1 MKITKEENGNI
12 RISGLNLL
20 GKLREGKAALKSK
33 RGKIKE
39 RISSESS
46 NFRITKED
54 NKIKIKREKEKK
66 AAAPVEVVE
75 SEPVRTEKKTPRK
88 MTDEEIEAIY
98 KDDVARASNKRF
110 MPSIRDG
117 YITYWELM
125 NGSVVKR
132 FGKYEEIKDK
142 PNIAIRR
149 SDIKEIELIELGKSF
164 EDQIKELEKSEKE
177 FPEYNRDVEI
187 AKEDNN
193 NEVPSM
199 REGYIVYYDTTDNKL
214 IKRFGKYIEVIQ
226 NPNYYIK
233 YDDRNYYRE
242 LHKRMKLYQTGL
254 DEQNSNENLEQYHKD
269 VSKILENLKFY
280 PTARE
285 GYVSYYK
292 NNVKRF
298 GKYED
303 IVNDSEVIIDDEDR
317 IVAEDYIDLERQIAN
332 LTASVVEDHDLE
344 EKAVEE
350 ADRLLNERDSHE
362 EEQVVEDAEDDLD
375 LEEAVVEEADRLLN
389 ERDSHEEE
397 QVVEDAEDDL
407 DLEEAVVEETDR
419 MLNERDSHEEEQ
431 VVEEASED
439 NLNLEQ
445 AIVEETG
452 RLLHERDNLMSDDYG
467 RLEDL
472 NLSDD
477 KNEYFK
483 KLAEE
488 YINYLENPTKFIFD
502 KEYKVRSKY

>member
-33 RGKIKE
+33 RGEIKE
-39 RISSESS
+39 KISSKSS
-46 NFRITKED
+46 NFRITRED
-54 NKIKIKREKEKK
+54 NKLRIKKEKEKEV
-66 AAAPVEVVE
+66 AVPVEVVE
-75 SEPVRTEKKTPRK
+75 SEPVKKTPRK

-98 KDDVARASNKRF
+98 KDDVAKASNKRF

-117 YITYWELM
+117 YVTYWELM

-164 EDQIKELEKSEKE
+164 EDQIKELEKSEQE

-199 REGYIVYYDTTDNKL
+199 REGYVVYYDTTDNKL
-214 IKRFGKYIEVIQ
+214 IKRFGKYTEVIQ

-242 LHKRMKLYQTGL
+242 LHKRMKLYQAGL
-254 DEQNSNENLEQYHKD
+254 DAENSNENLEQYHKD
-269 VSKILENLKFY
+269 VSQIYENLKYY

-303 IVNDSEVIIDDEDR
+303 IANDSEVIIDDEDR
-317 IVAEDYIDLERQIAN
+317 IVAEDYVDLERQIAN
-332 LTASVVEDHDLE
+332 LTSNVVEDQDLE
-344 EKAVEE
+344 DEIVEE
-350 ADRLLNERDSHE
+350 TNRLLNERDSHE
-362 EEQVVEDAEDDLD
+362 EGQIVEDAEDD
-375 LEEAVVEEADRLLN
+375 
-389 ERDSHEEE
+389 
-397 QVVEDAEDDL
+397 DL
-407 DLEEAVVEETDR
+407 DLEDENIEETNR
-419 MLNERDSHEEEQ
+419 ILNEG
-431 VVEEASED
+431 A
-439 NLNLEQ
+439 NP
-445 AIVEETG
+445 I
-452 RLLHERDNLMSDDYG
+452 SDDYG

-472 NLSDD
+472 NLSNDE
-477 KNEYFK
+477 KEYFE

-488 YINYLENPTKFIFD
+488 YIGYLENPTEFKFE

>member
-46 NFRITKED
+46 NFRITRED
-54 NKIKIKREKEKK
+54 NKLKIKREKEKK

-98 KDDVARASNKRF
+98 KDDVAKASNKRF
-110 MPSIRDG
+110 MPSLRDG
-117 YITYWELM
+117 YVTYWELM

-164 EDQIKELEKSEKE
+164 EDRIKELEKSEEE
-177 FPEYNRDVEI
+177 FSEYNRDVEI

-199 REGYIVYYDTTDNKL
+199 REGYVVYYDTTDNKL

-233 YDDRNYYRE
+233 YDDRNYYKE
-242 LHKRMKLYQTGL
+242 LHKRMRLYQAGL
-254 DEQNSNENLEQYHKD
+254 DAQNSNENLEQYHKD
-269 VSKILENLKFY
+269 VSKIYEELKYY

-303 IVNDSEVIIDDEDR
+303 IANDSEVIIDDEDR
-317 IVAEDYIDLERQIAN
+317 IVAEDYVDLERQIAN
-332 LTASVVEDHDLE
+332 LTASVVEDQDLE
-344 EKAVEE
+344 E
-350 ADRLLNERDSHE
+350 RN
-362 EEQVVEDAEDDLD
+362 
-375 LEEAVVEEADRLLN
+375 N
-389 ERDSHEEE
+389 
-397 QVVEDAEDDL
+397 
-407 DLEEAVVEETDR
+407 
-419 MLNERDSHEEEQ
+419 HEEEQ
-431 VVEEASED
+431 VVEEAIVED
-439 NLNLEQ
+439 DDLDLEE
-445 AIVEETG
+445 AIVEETD
-452 RLLHERDNLMSDDYG
+452 RLLDERDGHEEEQLVEETIVEDDDLDLEDAIVEETDRMLSERENLVVNDYG

-477 KNEYFK
+477 EKEYFE

-488 YINYLENPTKFIFD
+488 YIGYLENPTEFKFE

>member
-20 GKLREGKAALKSK
+20 GKLREGKVALKSK
-33 RGKIKE
+33 RGEIKE
-39 RISSESS
+39 KFSSKSS
-46 NFRITKED
+46 NFRITRED
-54 NKIKIKREKEKK
+54 NKLRIKKEKEKEV
-66 AAAPVEVVE
+66 AVPVEVVE
-75 SEPVRTEKKTPRK
+75 SEPVKKTPRK

-98 KDDVARASNKRF
+98 KDDVAKASNKRF

-164 EDQIKELEKSEKE
+164 EDQIKELDKSEQE

-199 REGYIVYYDTTDNKL
+199 REGYVVYYDTTDNKL

-242 LHKRMKLYQTGL
+242 LHRRMKLYQAGL
-254 DEQNSNENLEQYHKD
+254 DAENSNENLEQYHKD
-269 VSKILENLKFY
+269 VSKIYEELKYY

-303 IVNDSEVIIDDEDR
+303 IANDSEVEIDDEDR
-317 IVAEDYIDLERQIAN
+317 IVAEDYLDLERQIAN
-332 LTASVVEDHDLE
+332 LTSNVVEDQDLE
-344 EKAVEE
+344 DEIVEE
-350 ADRLLNERDSHE
+350 TDRLLNERDSHE
-362 EEQVVEDAEDDLD
+362 EEQIVEDVEDDDLD
-375 LEEAVVEEADRLLN
+375 LEDK
-389 ERDSHEEE
+389 
-397 QVVEDAEDDL
+397 
-407 DLEEAVVEETDR
+407 
-419 MLNERDSHEEEQ
+419 
-431 VVEEASED
+431 
-439 NLNLEQ
+439 
-445 AIVEETG
+445 IVEETNRILNEG
-452 RLLHERDNLMSDDYG
+452 ANPISDDYG

-472 NLSDD
+472 NLSNDE
-477 KNEYFK
+477 KEYFE

-488 YINYLENPTKFIFD
+488 YIGYLENPTEFKFE

>member
-39 RISSESS
+39 RVSSESS
-46 NFRITKED
+46 NFRITRED
-54 NKIKIKREKEKK
+54 NKLKIKREKEKK
-66 AAAPVEVVE
+66 AATPVEVVE
-75 SEPVRTEKKTPRK
+75 SEPVRTEKKTPRR

-98 KDDVARASNKRF
+98 KDDVAKASNKRF
-110 MPSIRDG
+110 MPSLRDG

-164 EDQIKELEKSEKE
+164 EDRIKELEKSEEE
-177 FPEYNRDVEI
+177 FSEYNRDVEI

-199 REGYIVYYDTTDNKL
+199 REGYVVYYDTTDNKL

-233 YDDRNYYRE
+233 YDDRNYYKE
-242 LHKRMKLYQTGL
+242 LHKRMRLYQAGL
-254 DEQNSNENLEQYHKD
+254 DAQNSNENLEQYHKD
-269 VSKILENLKFY
+269 ISKIYEELKYY

-292 NNVKRF
+292 NDVKRF

-303 IVNDSEVIIDDEDR
+303 IANDSEVIIDDEDR
-317 IVAEDYIDLERQIAN
+317 IVAEDYVDLERQIAN
-332 LTASVVEDHDLE
+332 LTTSVVEDQDLE
-344 EKAVEE
+344 E
-350 ADRLLNERDSHE
+350 RNNHE
-362 EEQVVEDAEDDLD
+362 EEQVVEAAILEDDDLD
-375 LEEAVVEEADRLLN
+375 LEEAI
-389 ERDSHEEE
+389 
-397 QVVEDAEDDL
+397 
-407 DLEEAVVEETDR
+407 VEETDR
-419 MLNERDSHEEEQ
+419 LLDERDSHEEEQ
-431 VVEEASED
+431 VVEETIVED
-439 NLNLEQ
+439 DDLDLED
-445 AIVEETG
+445 AIVEETD
-452 RLLHERDNLMSDDYG
+452 RMLSERENLVVNDYG

-477 KNEYFK
+477 EKEYFE

-488 YINYLENPTKFIFD
+488 YIGYLENPTEFKFE

>member
-33 RGKIKE
+33 RGEIKE
-39 RISSESS
+39 KFSSKSS
-46 NFRITKED
+46 NFRITRED
-54 NKIKIKREKEKK
+54 NKLRIKKEKEKEV
-66 AAAPVEVVE
+66 AVPVEVVE
-75 SEPVRTEKKTPRK
+75 SEPVKKTPRK

-98 KDDVARASNKRF
+98 KDDVAKASNKRF

-164 EDQIKELEKSEKE
+164 EDQIKELEKSEQE

-199 REGYIVYYDTTDNKL
+199 REGYVVYYDTTDNKL
-214 IKRFGKYIEVIQ
+214 IKRFGKYTEVIQ

-242 LHKRMKLYQTGL
+242 LHKRMKLYQAGL
-254 DEQNSNENLEQYHKD
+254 DAENSNENLEQYHKD
-269 VSKILENLKFY
+269 VSKIYENLKYY

-303 IVNDSEVIIDDEDR
+303 IANDSEVEIDDEDR
-317 IVAEDYIDLERQIAN
+317 IVAEDYVDLERQIAN
-332 LTASVVEDHDLE
+332 LTSNVVEDQDLE
-344 EKAVEE
+344 EEIVEE
-350 ADRLLNERDSHE
+350 TNRLLNERDNHE
-362 EEQVVEDAEDDLD
+362 EGQIVEDVEDDDLD
-375 LEEAVVEEADRLLN
+375 LEYK
-389 ERDSHEEE
+389 
-397 QVVEDAEDDL
+397 
-407 DLEEAVVEETDR
+407 
-419 MLNERDSHEEEQ
+419 
-431 VVEEASED
+431 
-439 NLNLEQ
+439 
-445 AIVEETG
+445 IVEETNRILNEG
-452 RLLHERDNLMSDDYG
+452 ANPISDDYG

-472 NLSDD
+472 NLSNDE
-477 KNEYFK
+477 KEYFE

-488 YINYLENPTKFIFD
+488 YIGYLENPTEFKFE

>member
-33 RGKIKE
+33 RGEIKE
-39 RISSESS
+39 KISSESS
-46 NFRITKED
+46 NYRITRED
-54 NKIKIKREKEKK
+54 NKLKIKREKEKK

-98 KDDVARASNKRF
+98 KDDVAKASNKRF
-110 MPSIRDG
+110 MPSLRDG

-164 EDQIKELEKSEKE
+164 EDRIKELEKSEEE
-177 FPEYNRDVEI
+177 FSEYNRDVEI

-199 REGYIVYYDTTDNKL
+199 REGYVVYYDTTDNKL

-233 YDDRNYYRE
+233 YDDRNYYKE
-242 LHKRMKLYQTGL
+242 LHKRMRLYQAGL
-254 DEQNSNENLEQYHKD
+254 DAQNSNENLEQYHKD
-269 VSKILENLKFY
+269 VSKIYEELKYY

-292 NNVKRF
+292 NDVKRF

-303 IVNDSEVIIDDEDR
+303 IANDSEVIIDDEDR
-317 IVAEDYIDLERQIAN
+317 IVAEDYVDLERQIAN
-332 LTASVVEDHDLE
+332 LTASVVEDQDLE
-344 EKAVEE
+344 E
-350 ADRLLNERDSHE
+350 RNSHE
-362 EEQVVEDAEDDLD
+362 EEQVVEEAIVEDDDLD
-375 LEEAVVEEADRLLN
+375 LEEAI
-389 ERDSHEEE
+389 
-397 QVVEDAEDDL
+397 
-407 DLEEAVVEETDR
+407 VEETDR
-419 MLNERDSHEEEQ
+419 LLDERDSHEEEQ
-431 VVEEASED
+431 VVEETIVED
-439 NLNLEQ
+439 DDLDLED
-445 AIVEETG
+445 AIVEETD
-452 RLLHERDNLMSDDYG
+452 RMLSERENLVVNDYG

-477 KNEYFK
+477 EKEYFE

-488 YINYLENPTKFIFD
+488 YIGYLENPTEFKFE

>member
-33 RGKIKE
+33 RGEIKE
-39 RISSESS
+39 KISSESS
-46 NFRITKED
+46 NYRITRED
-54 NKIKIKREKEKK
+54 NKLKIKREKEKK

-98 KDDVARASNKRF
+98 KDDVAKASNKRF
-110 MPSIRDG
+110 MPSLRDG

-164 EDQIKELEKSEKE
+164 EDRIKELEKSEEE
-177 FPEYNRDVEI
+177 FSEYNRDVEI

-199 REGYIVYYDTTDNKL
+199 REGYVVYYDTTDNKL

-233 YDDRNYYRE
+233 YDDRNYYKE
-242 LHKRMKLYQTGL
+242 LHKRMRLYQAGL
-254 DEQNSNENLEQYHKD
+254 DAQNSNENLEQYHKD
-269 VSKILENLKFY
+269 VSKIYEELKYY

-292 NNVKRF
+292 NDVKRF

-303 IVNDSEVIIDDEDR
+303 IANDSEVIIDDEDR
-317 IVAEDYIDLERQIAN
+317 IVAEDYVDLERQIAN
-332 LTASVVEDHDLE
+332 LTASVVEDQDLE
-344 EKAVEE
+344 E
-350 ADRLLNERDSHE
+350 RN
-362 EEQVVEDAEDDLD
+362 
-375 LEEAVVEEADRLLN
+375 
-389 ERDSHEEE
+389 
-397 QVVEDAEDDL
+397 
-407 DLEEAVVEETDR
+407 
-419 MLNERDSHEEEQ
+419 SHEEEQ
-431 VVEEASED
+431 VVEEAIVED
-439 NLNLEQ
+439 DDLDLEE
-445 AIVEETG
+445 AIVEETD
-452 RLLHERDNLMSDDYG
+452 RLLDERDGHEEEQVVEETIVEDDDLDLEDAIVEETDRMLSERENLVVNDYG

-477 KNEYFK
+477 EKEYFE

-488 YINYLENPTKFIFD
+488 YIGYLENPTEFKFE

>member
-33 RGKIKE
+33 RGEIKE
-39 RISSESS
+39 KISSESS
-46 NFRITKED
+46 NYRITRED
-54 NKIKIKREKEKK
+54 NKLKIKREKEKK

-98 KDDVARASNKRF
+98 KDDVAKASNKRF
-110 MPSIRDG
+110 MPSLRDG

-164 EDQIKELEKSEKE
+164 EDRIKELEKSEEE
-177 FPEYNRDVEI
+177 FSEYNRDVEI

-199 REGYIVYYDTTDNKL
+199 REGYVVYYDTTDNKL

-233 YDDRNYYRE
+233 YDDRNYYKE
-242 LHKRMKLYQTGL
+242 LHKRMRLYQAGL
-254 DEQNSNENLEQYHKD
+254 DAQNSNENLEQYHKD
-269 VSKILENLKFY
+269 VSKIYEELKYY

-292 NNVKRF
+292 NDVKRF

-303 IVNDSEVIIDDEDR
+303 IANDSEVIIDDEDR
-317 IVAEDYIDLERQIAN
+317 IVAEDYVDLERQIAN
-332 LTASVVEDHDLE
+332 LTASVVEDQDLE
-344 EKAVEE
+344 E
-350 ADRLLNERDSHE
+350 RN
-362 EEQVVEDAEDDLD
+362 
-375 LEEAVVEEADRLLN
+375 
-389 ERDSHEEE
+389 
-397 QVVEDAEDDL
+397 
-407 DLEEAVVEETDR
+407 
-419 MLNERDSHEEEQ
+419 SHEEEQ
-431 VVEEASED
+431 VVEETIVED
-439 NLNLEQ
+439 DDLDLED
-445 AIVEETG
+445 AIVEETD
-452 RLLHERDNLMSDDYG
+452 RMLSERENLVVNDYG

-477 KNEYFK
+477 EKEYFE

-488 YINYLENPTKFIFD
+488 YIGYLENPTEFKFE

>member
-33 RGKIKE
+33 RGEIKE
-39 RISSESS
+39 KISSESS
-46 NFRITKED
+46 NYRITRED
-54 NKIKIKREKEKK
+54 NKLKIKREKEKK

-98 KDDVARASNKRF
+98 KDDVAKASNKRF
-110 MPSIRDG
+110 MPSLRDG
-117 YITYWELM
+117 YVTYWELM

-164 EDQIKELEKSEKE
+164 EDRIKELEKSEEE
-177 FPEYNRDVEI
+177 FSEYNRDVEI

-199 REGYIVYYDTTDNKL
+199 REGYVVYYDTTDNKL

-233 YDDRNYYRE
+233 YDDRNYYKE
-242 LHKRMKLYQTGL
+242 LHKRMRLYQAGL
-254 DEQNSNENLEQYHKD
+254 DAQNSNENLEQYHKD
-269 VSKILENLKFY
+269 ISKIYEELKYY

-292 NNVKRF
+292 NDVKRF

-303 IVNDSEVIIDDEDR
+303 IANDSEVIIDDEDR
-317 IVAEDYIDLERQIAN
+317 IVAEDYVDLERQIAN
-332 LTASVVEDHDLE
+332 LTTSVVEDQDLE
-344 EKAVEE
+344 E
-350 ADRLLNERDSHE
+350 RNNHE
-362 EEQVVEDAEDDLD
+362 EEQVVEAAILEDDDLD
-375 LEEAVVEEADRLLN
+375 LEEAI
-389 ERDSHEEE
+389 
-397 QVVEDAEDDL
+397 
-407 DLEEAVVEETDR
+407 VEETDR
-419 MLNERDSHEEEQ
+419 LLDERDSHEEEQ
-431 VVEEASED
+431 VVEETIVED
-439 NLNLEQ
+439 DDLDLED
-445 AIVEETG
+445 AIVEETD
-452 RLLHERDNLMSDDYG
+452 RMLSERENLVVNDYG

-477 KNEYFK
+477 EKEYFE

-488 YINYLENPTKFIFD
+488 YIGYLENPTEFKFE

>member
-46 NFRITKED
+46 NFRITRED
-54 NKIKIKREKEKK
+54 NKLKIKREKEKK

-98 KDDVARASNKRF
+98 KDDVAKASNKRF
-110 MPSIRDG
+110 MPSLRDG
-117 YITYWELM
+117 YVTYWELM

-164 EDQIKELEKSEKE
+164 EDRIKELEKSEEE
-177 FPEYNRDVEI
+177 FSEYNRDVEI

-199 REGYIVYYDTTDNKL
+199 REGYVVYYDTTDNKL

-233 YDDRNYYRE
+233 YDDRNYYKE
-242 LHKRMKLYQTGL
+242 LHKRMRLYQAGL
-254 DEQNSNENLEQYHKD
+254 DAQNSNENLEQYHKD
-269 VSKILENLKFY
+269 VSKIYEELKYY

-292 NNVKRF
+292 NDVKRF

-303 IVNDSEVIIDDEDR
+303 IANDSEVIIDDEDR
-317 IVAEDYIDLERQIAN
+317 IVAEDYVDLERQIAN
-332 LTASVVEDHDLE
+332 LTASVVEDQDLE
-344 EKAVEE
+344 E
-350 ADRLLNERDSHE
+350 RNNHE
-362 EEQVVEDAEDDLD
+362 EEQVVDEAIVEDDDLD
-375 LEEAVVEEADRLLN
+375 LEEAI
-389 ERDSHEEE
+389 
-397 QVVEDAEDDL
+397 
-407 DLEEAVVEETDR
+407 VEETDR
-419 MLNERDSHEEEQ
+419 LLDERDSHEEEQ
-431 VVEEASED
+431 VVEETIVED
-439 NLNLEQ
+439 DDLDLED
-445 AIVEETG
+445 AIVEETD
-452 RLLHERDNLMSDDYG
+452 RMLSERENLVVNDYG

-477 KNEYFK
+477 EKEYFE

-488 YINYLENPTKFIFD
+488 YIGYLENPTEFKFE

>member
-39 RISSESS
+39 RVSSESS
-46 NFRITKED
+46 NFRITRED
-54 NKIKIKREKEKK
+54 NKLKIKREKEKK
-66 AAAPVEVVE
+66 AATPVEVVE
-75 SEPVRTEKKTPRK
+75 SEPVRTEKKTPRR

-98 KDDVARASNKRF
+98 KDDVAKASNKRF
-110 MPSIRDG
+110 MPSLRDG

-164 EDQIKELEKSEKE
+164 EDRIKELEKSEEE
-177 FPEYNRDVEI
+177 FSEYNRDVEI

-199 REGYIVYYDTTDNKL
+199 REGYVVYYDTTDNKL

-233 YDDRNYYRE
+233 YDDRNYYKE
-242 LHKRMKLYQTGL
+242 LHKRMRLYQAGL
-254 DEQNSNENLEQYHKD
+254 DAQNSNENLEQYHKD
-269 VSKILENLKFY
+269 VSKIYEELKYY

-292 NNVKRF
+292 NDVKRF

-303 IVNDSEVIIDDEDR
+303 IANDSEVIIDDEDR
-317 IVAEDYIDLERQIAN
+317 IVAEDYVDLERQIAN
-332 LTASVVEDHDLE
+332 LTASVVEDQDLE
-344 EKAVEE
+344 E
-350 ADRLLNERDSHE
+350 RNNHE
-362 EEQVVEDAEDDLD
+362 EEQVVEAAILEDDDLD
-375 LEEAVVEEADRLLN
+375 LEEAI
-389 ERDSHEEE
+389 
-397 QVVEDAEDDL
+397 
-407 DLEEAVVEETDR
+407 VEETDR
-419 MLNERDSHEEEQ
+419 LLDERDSHEEEQ
-431 VVEEASED
+431 VVEETIVED
-439 NLNLEQ
+439 DDLDLED
-445 AIVEETG
+445 AIVEETD
-452 RLLHERDNLMSDDYG
+452 RMLSERENLVVNDYG

-477 KNEYFK
+477 EKEYFE

-488 YINYLENPTKFIFD
+488 YIGYLENPTEFKFE

>member
-33 RGKIKE
+33 RGEIKE
-39 RISSESS
+39 KFSSKSS
-46 NFRITKED
+46 NFRITRED
-54 NKIKIKREKEKK
+54 NKLRIKKEKEKEV
-66 AAAPVEVVE
+66 AVPVEVVE
-75 SEPVRTEKKTPRK
+75 SEPVKPVKKTPRK

-98 KDDVARASNKRF
+98 KDDVAKASNKRF

-164 EDQIKELEKSEKE
+164 EDQIKELEKSEQE

-199 REGYIVYYDTTDNKL
+199 REGYVVYYDITDNKL

-233 YDDRNYYRE
+233 YDDRNYYKE
-242 LHKRMKLYQTGL
+242 LHRRMKLYQAGL
-254 DEQNSNENLEQYHKD
+254 DAENSNENLEQYHKD
-269 VSKILENLKFY
+269 VSKIYEELKYY

-303 IVNDSEVIIDDEDR
+303 IANDSEVEIDDEDR
-317 IVAEDYIDLERQIAN
+317 IVAEDYLDLERQIAN
-332 LTASVVEDHDLE
+332 LTSNVVEDQDLE
-344 EKAVEE
+344 DEIVEE
-350 ADRLLNERDSHE
+350 TDRLLNERDGHEEEQIVEDEEDDDLDLEDEIVEETGRLLNERDSHE
-362 EEQVVEDAEDDLD
+362 EEQIVEDVEDDDLD
-375 LEEAVVEEADRLLN
+375 LEDK
-389 ERDSHEEE
+389 
-397 QVVEDAEDDL
+397 
-407 DLEEAVVEETDR
+407 
-419 MLNERDSHEEEQ
+419 
-431 VVEEASED
+431 
-439 NLNLEQ
+439 
-445 AIVEETG
+445 IVEETNRILNEG
-452 RLLHERDNLMSDDYG
+452 ANPISDDYG

-472 NLSDD
+472 NLSNDE
-477 KNEYFK
+477 KEYFE

-488 YINYLENPTKFIFD
+488 YIGYLENPTEFKFE

>member
-1 MKITKEENGNI
+1 
-12 RISGLNLL
+12 
-20 GKLREGKAALKSK
+20 
-33 RGKIKE
+33 
-39 RISSESS
+39 
-46 NFRITKED
+46 
-54 NKIKIKREKEKK
+54 
-66 AAAPVEVVE
+66 
-75 SEPVRTEKKTPRK
+75 

-98 KDDVARASNKRF
+98 KDDVAKASNRRF
-110 MPSIRDG
+110 MPSLRDG

-164 EDQIKELEKSEKE
+164 EDRIKELEKSEEE
-177 FPEYNRDVEI
+177 FSEYNRDVEI

-199 REGYIVYYDTTDNKL
+199 REGYVVYYDTTDNKL

-233 YDDRNYYRE
+233 YDDRNYYKE
-242 LHKRMKLYQTGL
+242 LHKRMRLYQAGL
-254 DEQNSNENLEQYHKD
+254 DAQNSNENLEQYHKD
-269 VSKILENLKFY
+269 ISKIYEELKYY

-292 NNVKRF
+292 NDVKRF

-303 IVNDSEVIIDDEDR
+303 IANDSEVIIDDEDR
-317 IVAEDYIDLERQIAN
+317 IVAEDYVDLERQIAN
-332 LTASVVEDHDLE
+332 LTASVVEDQDLE
-344 EKAVEE
+344 E
-350 ADRLLNERDSHE
+350 RN
-362 EEQVVEDAEDDLD
+362 
-375 LEEAVVEEADRLLN
+375 
-389 ERDSHEEE
+389 
-397 QVVEDAEDDL
+397 
-407 DLEEAVVEETDR
+407 
-419 MLNERDSHEEEQ
+419 SHEEEQ
-431 VVEEASED
+431 VVEEAIVED
-439 NLNLEQ
+439 DDLDLEE
-445 AIVEETG
+445 AIVEETD
-452 RLLHERDNLMSDDYG
+452 RLLDERDGHEEEQVVEETIVEDDDLDLEDAIVEETDRMLSERENLVVNDYG

-477 KNEYFK
+477 EKEYFE

-488 YINYLENPTKFIFD
+488 YIGYLENPTEFKFE

>member
-33 RGKIKE
+33 RGEIKE
-39 RISSESS
+39 KISSKSS
-46 NFRITKED
+46 NFRITRED
-54 NKIKIKREKEKK
+54 NKLRIKKEKEKEV
-66 AAAPVEVVE
+66 AVPVEVVE
-75 SEPVRTEKKTPRK
+75 SEPVKKTPRK

-98 KDDVARASNKRF
+98 KDDVAKASNKRF

-117 YITYWELM
+117 YVTYWELM

-164 EDQIKELEKSEKE
+164 EDQIKELEKSEQE

-199 REGYIVYYDTTDNKL
+199 REGYVVYYDTTDNKL

-242 LHKRMKLYQTGL
+242 LHRRMKLYQAGL
-254 DEQNSNENLEQYHKD
+254 DAENSNENLEQYHKD
-269 VSKILENLKFY
+269 VSKIYENLKYY

-303 IVNDSEVIIDDEDR
+303 IANDSEVEIDDEDR
-317 IVAEDYIDLERQIAN
+317 IVAEDYVDLERQIAN
-332 LTASVVEDHDLE
+332 LTSNVVEDQDLE
-344 EKAVEE
+344 DEIVEE
-350 ADRLLNERDSHE
+350 TDRLSNERDSHE
-362 EEQVVEDAEDDLD
+362 EEQIVEDEEDDDLD
-375 LEEAVVEEADRLLN
+375 LEDK
-389 ERDSHEEE
+389 
-397 QVVEDAEDDL
+397 
-407 DLEEAVVEETDR
+407 
-419 MLNERDSHEEEQ
+419 
-431 VVEEASED
+431 
-439 NLNLEQ
+439 
-445 AIVEETG
+445 IVEETNRILNEG
-452 RLLHERDNLMSDDYG
+452 ANPISDDYG

-472 NLSDD
+472 NLSNDE
-477 KNEYFK
+477 KEYFE

-488 YINYLENPTKFIFD
+488 YIGYLENPTEFKFE

>member
-46 NFRITKED
+46 NFRITRED
-54 NKIKIKREKEKK
+54 NKLKIKREKEKK

-75 SEPVRTEKKTPRK
+75 SESVRTEKKTPRK

-98 KDDVARASNKRF
+98 KDDVAKASNKRF
-110 MPSIRDG
+110 MPSLRDG
-117 YITYWELM
+117 YVTYWELM

-164 EDQIKELEKSEKE
+164 EDRIKELEKSEEE
-177 FPEYNRDVEI
+177 FSEYNRDVEI

-199 REGYIVYYDTTDNKL
+199 REGYVVYYDTTDNKL

-233 YDDRNYYRE
+233 YDDRNYYKE
-242 LHKRMKLYQTGL
+242 LHKRMRLYQAGL
-254 DEQNSNENLEQYHKD
+254 DAQNSNENLEQYHKD
-269 VSKILENLKFY
+269 ISKIYEELKYY

-303 IVNDSEVIIDDEDR
+303 IANDSEVIIDDEDR
-317 IVAEDYIDLERQIAN
+317 IVAEDYVDLERQIAS
-332 LTASVVEDHDLE
+332 LTASVVEDQDLE
-344 EKAVEE
+344 E
-350 ADRLLNERDSHE
+350 RNNHE
-362 EEQVVEDAEDDLD
+362 EEQVVEETIVEDDDLD
-375 LEEAVVEEADRLLN
+375 LEEAI
-389 ERDSHEEE
+389 
-397 QVVEDAEDDL
+397 
-407 DLEEAVVEETDR
+407 VEETDR
-419 MLNERDSHEEEQ
+419 LLDERDSHEEEQ
-431 VVEEASED
+431 VVEETIVED
-439 NLNLEQ
+439 DDLDLED
-445 AIVEETG
+445 AIVEETDKM
-452 RLLHERDNLMSDDYG
+452 LSERENLVVNDYG

-477 KNEYFK
+477 EKEYFE

-488 YINYLENPTKFIFD
+488 YIGYLENPTEFKFE

>member
-33 RGKIKE
+33 RGEIKE
-39 RISSESS
+39 KISSESS
-46 NFRITKED
+46 NYRITRED
-54 NKIKIKREKEKK
+54 NKLKIKREKEKK

-98 KDDVARASNKRF
+98 KDDVAKASNKRF
-110 MPSIRDG
+110 MPSLRDG

-164 EDQIKELEKSEKE
+164 EDRIKELEKSEEE
-177 FPEYNRDVEI
+177 FSEYNRDVEI

-199 REGYIVYYDTTDNKL
+199 REGYVVYYDTTDNKL

-233 YDDRNYYRE
+233 YDDRNYYKE
-242 LHKRMKLYQTGL
+242 LHKRMRLYQAGL
-254 DEQNSNENLEQYHKD
+254 DAQNSNENLEQYHKD
-269 VSKILENLKFY
+269 ISKIYEELKYY

-292 NNVKRF
+292 NDVKRF

-303 IVNDSEVIIDDEDR
+303 IANDSEVIIDDEDR
-317 IVAEDYIDLERQIAN
+317 IVAEDYVDLERQIAN
-332 LTASVVEDHDLE
+332 LTTSVVEDQDLE
-344 EKAVEE
+344 E
-350 ADRLLNERDSHE
+350 RN
-362 EEQVVEDAEDDLD
+362 
-375 LEEAVVEEADRLLN
+375 N
-389 ERDSHEEE
+389 
-397 QVVEDAEDDL
+397 
-407 DLEEAVVEETDR
+407 
-419 MLNERDSHEEEQ
+419 HEEEQ
-431 VVEEASED
+431 VVEEAIVED
-439 NLNLEQ
+439 DDLDLEE
-445 AIVEETG
+445 AIVEETD
-452 RLLHERDNLMSDDYG
+452 RLLDERDGHEEEQVVEETIVEDDDLDLEDAIVEETDRMLSERENLVVNDYG

-477 KNEYFK
+477 EKEYFE

-488 YINYLENPTKFIFD
+488 YIGYLENPTEFKFE

>member
-33 RGKIKE
+33 RGEIKE
-39 RISSESS
+39 KISSKSS
-46 NFRITKED
+46 NFRITRED
-54 NKIKIKREKEKK
+54 NKLRIKKEKEKEV
-66 AAAPVEVVE
+66 AVPVEVVE
-75 SEPVRTEKKTPRK
+75 SEPVKKTPRK

-98 KDDVARASNKRF
+98 KDDVAKASNKRF

-117 YITYWELM
+117 YVTYWELM

-164 EDQIKELEKSEKE
+164 EDQIKELEKSEQE

-199 REGYIVYYDTTDNKL
+199 REGYVVYYDTTDNKL

-242 LHKRMKLYQTGL
+242 LHKRMKLYQAGL
-254 DEQNSNENLEQYHKD
+254 DAENSNENLEQYHKD
-269 VSKILENLKFY
+269 VSKIYENLKYY

-303 IVNDSEVIIDDEDR
+303 IANDSEVIIDDEDR
-317 IVAEDYIDLERQIAN
+317 IVAEDYVDLERQIAN
-332 LTASVVEDHDLE
+332 LTSNVVEDQDLE
-344 EKAVEE
+344 DEIVEE
-350 ADRLLNERDSHE
+350 TNRLLNERDSHE
-362 EEQVVEDAEDDLD
+362 EGQIVEDAEDD
-375 LEEAVVEEADRLLN
+375 
-389 ERDSHEEE
+389 
-397 QVVEDAEDDL
+397 DL
-407 DLEEAVVEETDR
+407 DLEDKIIEETNR
-419 MLNERDSHEEEQ
+419 ILNEG
-431 VVEEASED
+431 A
-439 NLNLEQ
+439 NP
-445 AIVEETG
+445 I
-452 RLLHERDNLMSDDYG
+452 SDDYG

-472 NLSDD
+472 NLSNDE
-477 KNEYFK
+477 KEYFE

-488 YINYLENPTKFIFD
+488 YIGYLENPTEFKFE